1 MARQGFTERDW
12 KLFRS
17 KVPDWQEAF
26 MEKLN
31 KEYIELLSGEGN
43 PSDKFWKL
51 EKKKKKD
58 EKKAGVQLDMRRS
71 NLIYN
76 LLSLLNEGAIS
87 LSDLEGFSEEL
98 LETIDAFTNRHF
110 RE

>member
-1 MARQGFTERDW
+1 
-12 KLFRS
+12 
-17 KVPDWQEAF
+17 
-26 MEKLN
+26 
-31 KEYIELLSGEGN
+31 
-43 PSDKFWKL
+43 
-51 EKKKKKD
+51 
-58 EKKAGVQLDMRRS
+58 MRRS

>member
-26 MEKLN
+26 
-31 KEYIELLSGEGN
+31 ISGEGN

-51 EKKKKKD
+51 EERIKKD

>member
-26 MEKLN
+26 M
-31 KEYIELLSGEGN
+31 LSGEGN

-51 EKKKKKD
+51 EERIKKD